1 VCVACDNYL
10 ETISSAERPVDLRFQ
25 RHREESTS
33 KDGGGGGGNAVLVM
47 AAKNKTKK
55 NKKKKEKKKKRDRK
69 REKQNLK
76 DSNNPASVPAAASSS
91 SSSSVFV
98 PDLNRFVKVKEG
110 RRVYGLTT
118 GENNNIY
125 SMAIRL
131 QCLTF
136 MFTCVSCIPWHHF
149 HLLHIAPT
157 QSHPQPHPQ
166 TRTTVNRFGS
176 TERSRW

>member
-1 VCVACDNYL
+1 MCVACDNYL

-33 KDGGGGGGNAVLVM
+33 KDGGGGGGNAELVV

-69 REKQNLK
+69 RERQNLK
-76 DSNNPASVPAAASSS
+76 DSSSASVPAAASSS
-91 SSSSVFV
+91 SSSSAFV

-125 SMAIRL
+125 PTAIRL

-136 MFTCVSCIPWHHF
+136 MFTCVSCVPWHHF
-149 HLLHIAPT
+149 HLPRTLHPPNCT
-157 QSHPQPHPQ
+157 HN
-166 TRTTVNRFGS
+166 RTHRHAQ
-176 TERSRW
+176 R

>member
-1 VCVACDNYL
+1 MCVACDNYL

-33 KDGGGGGGNAVLVM
+33 KDGGGDGGNAELVV

-76 DSNNPASVPAAASSS
+76 DSSSASVPAAASSS
-91 SSSSVFV
+91 SSSSAFV

-125 SMAIRL
+125 PMAIRL

-136 MFTCVSCIPWHHF
+136 VFTCVSCIPWHHF
-149 HLLHIAPT
+149 HLSHIAPT
-157 QSHPQPHPQ
+157 QPHPQ

>member
-1 VCVACDNYL
+1 L

-33 KDGGGGGGNAVLVM
+33 KDGGGDGGGNAELVV

-91 SSSSVFV
+91 SSSSAFV

-149 HLLHIAPT
+149 HLPHIAPT

>member
-1 VCVACDNYL
+1 MCVACDNYL

-33 KDGGGGGGNAVLVM
+33 KDGGGGGENAVLVM

-76 DSNNPASVPAAASSS
+76 VSNNPASVPAAASSS
-91 SSSSVFV
+91 SSSSAFV

-125 SMAIRL
+125 PTAIRL

-149 HLLHIAPT
+149 HLPRTLHPPNCT
-157 QSHPQPHPQ
+157 HN
-166 TRTTVNRFGS
+166 RTHRHAQ
-176 TERSRW
+176 R

>member
-1 VCVACDNYL
+1 MCVACDNYL

-33 KDGGGGGGNAVLVM
+33 KDVGGDGGNAELVV

-76 DSNNPASVPAAASSS
+76 GSNPASVPAAASSS
-91 SSSSVFV
+91 SSSSAFV

-125 SMAIRL
+125 PMAIRL

-149 HLLHIAPT
+149 HLPRTLHPPNCT
-157 QSHPQPHPQ
+157 HN
-166 TRTTVNRFGS
+166 RTHRHAQ
-176 TERSRW
+176 R

>member
-1 VCVACDNYL
+1 MCVACDNYL

-33 KDGGGGGGNAVLVM
+33 KDGGGGGGNGELVV

-76 DSNNPASVPAAASSS
+76 DSSSASVPAAASSS
-91 SSSSVFV
+91 SSSSAFV

-125 SMAIRL
+125 PTAIRL

-136 MFTCVSCIPWHHF
+136 VFTCVSCIPWHHF
-149 HLLHIAPT
+149 HLPRTLHP
-157 QSHPQPHPQ
+157 PN
-166 TRTTVNRFGS
+166 RTHNR
-176 TERSRW
+176 THRHAQR